1 MTLLVL
7 FVEMVSVLFGGE
19 TVAKLRCMAGLE
31 RELLA
36 NERVRVLPLLY
47 FLAVGQARSVESES

>member
-1 MTLLVL
+1 
-7 FVEMVSVLFGGE
+7 
-19 TVAKLRCMAGLE
+19 MAGLE

-36 NERVRVLPLLY
+36 NERMRVLPLLY